1 MTSTTTLSEQSKEQ
15 TPASWGGVVSLS
27 LGVFA
32 IVMAEFL
39 PASLLPRIADDLGV
53 SEGAAGQS
61 VTVTAVAAGLAGL
74 FLPVLLPR
82 TERRRVMIGL
92 TVLAVAS
99 NLVVAFAPNLPLLLA
114 SRFLLGVSLGG
125 FWALAIAIAAQLVP
139 SDRLGR
145 AVMVVN
151 AGVSLATIAAVPL
164 GSWLGELWGW
174 RQVFVLGAGA
184 AVLAVAVQFLTLP
197 RLESTSASGLSALW
211 TALHSKT
218 LLVGLFAVL
227 LTAAGH
233 FTGFTYIRPALESL
247 TDIDADGLA
256 ALLLVYGFGNVLGT
270 VLSGVLADRALRL
283 AALLFPVSLGA
294 GTLIMVMTGD
304 TTAGM
309 YVTAAMWGFGF
320 GGVPAVSQTWGAR
333 AEPGRLEQ
341 VGGLIV
347 TVFQIAIAA
356 GAIVGGVLV
365 DSVSASGPLVLGG
378 VTTIVGGV
386 LLTGL
391 IRRA

>member
-114 SRFLLGVSLGG
+114 SRLLLGVSLGG

-174 RQVFVLGAGA
+174 RQVFILGAGA

-197 RLESTSASGLSALW
+197 RLPSTSTSGLSALW
-211 TALHSKT
+211 AALHSKA

-227 LTAAGH
+227 LTAGGH

-256 ALLLVYGFGNVLGT
+256 VLLLVYGFGNVLGT
-270 VLSGVLADRALRL
+270 VLSGILADRALRF

-309 YVTAAMWGFGF
+309 YITAAMWGFGF
-320 GGVPAVSQTWGAR
+320 GGVPAISQTWGAR

-356 GAIVGGVLV
+356 GAVVGGVLV
-365 DSVSASGPLVLGG
+365 DSVAASGPLVVGG

-391 IRRA
+391 IRRG